1 MALTEEQAFLSLWWG
16 DEPEAALPSV
26 REAFVDWVGQAR
38 GAAKRLAAFGS
49 RVRFRLRLRVKVR
62 VRVRVRVWVWVRVGL
77 GLGLRLRLG

>member
-1 MALTEEQAFLSLWWG
+1 MALTEEQSFLSLWWG
-16 DEPEAALPSV
+16 DEPVAALPSV

-62 VRVRVRVWVWVRVGL
+62 VWVWVRVGL
-77 GLGLRLRLG
+77 GLRLRLRLG

>member
-16 DEPEAALPSV
+16 GEPEAALPSV

-62 VRVRVRVWVWVRVGL
+62 VWVWVRVGL
-77 GLGLRLRLG
+77 GLRLLLRLG

>member
-1 MALTEEQAFLSLWWG
+1 MALTEEQALLSLWWG

-49 RVRFRLRLRVKVR
+49 RARVRVRLRVKVR

-77 GLGLRLRLG
+77 GLRLRLRLG

>member
-1 MALTEEQAFLSLWWG
+1 MALTEEQSFLSLWWG

-62 VRVRVRVWVWVRVGL
+62 VWVWVRVGL
-77 GLGLRLRLG
+77 GLRLRLRLG

>member
-1 MALTEEQAFLSLWWG
+1 MALTEEQSFLSLWWG
-16 DEPEAALPSV
+16 DEPVAALPSV

-62 VRVRVRVWVWVRVGL
+62 VWVWVRVGL
-77 GLGLRLRLG
+77 GLRLLLRLG

>member
-1 MALTEEQAFLSLWWG
+1 MALTEEQSFLSLWWG

-49 RVRFRLRLRVKVR
+49 RVRFRFRLRVKVR
-62 VRVRVRVWVWVRVGL
+62 AWVWVRVGL
-77 GLGLRLRLG
+77 GLRLRLRLG

>member
-1 MALTEEQAFLSLWWG
+1 MALTEEQALLSLWWG

-49 RVRFRLRLRVKVR
+49 RVRFRFRLRVK
-62 VRVRVRVWVWVRVGL
+62 VRVWVWVRVGL

>member
-38 GAAKRLAAFGS
+38 GATKRLAAFGS

-62 VRVRVRVWVWVRVGL
+62 VWVWVRVGL
-77 GLGLRLRLG
+77 GLRLRLRLG

>member
-1 MALTEEQAFLSLWWG
+1 MALTEEQSFLSLWWG

-62 VRVRVRVWVWVRVGL
+62 VWVWVRVGL
-77 GLGLRLRLG
+77 GLRLLLRLG

>member
-1 MALTEEQAFLSLWWG
+1 MALTEEQSLLSLWWG

-49 RVRFRLRLRVKVR
+49 RVRFRFRLRVK
-62 VRVRVRVWVWVRVGL
+62 VRVWVWVRVGL
-77 GLGLRLRLG
+77 GLRLRLRLG

>member
-1 MALTEEQAFLSLWWG
+1 MALTEEQSFLSLWWG

-49 RVRFRLRLRVKVR
+49 RVRLRFRLRVKVR
-62 VRVRVRVWVWVRVGL
+62 AWVWVRVGL
-77 GLGLRLRLG
+77 GLRLRLRLG

>member
-1 MALTEEQAFLSLWWG
+1 MALTEEQSFLSLWWG

-49 RVRFRLRLRVKVR
+49 RVRFRFRLRVK
-62 VRVRVRVWVWVRVGL
+62 VRVWVWVRVGL
-77 GLGLRLRLG
+77 GLRLRLRLG

>member
-1 MALTEEQAFLSLWWG
+1 MALTEEQSFLSLWWG

-49 RVRFRLRLRVKVR
+49 RVRVRLRVKVSVR
-62 VRVRVRVWVWVRVGL
+62 VRVRVRVWVRVGL
-77 GLGLRLRLG
+77 GLGLGLALA

>member
-49 RVRFRLRLRVKVR
+49 RVRVRLRVKVSVS
-62 VRVRVRVWVWVRVGL
+62 VRVRVWVRVGL
-77 GLGLRLRLG
+77 GLGLA

>member
-49 RVRFRLRLRVKVR
+49 RVRFRFRLRVK
-62 VRVRVRVWVWVRVGL
+62 VRVWVWVRVGL
-77 GLGLRLRLG
+77 GLRLRLRLG

>member
-62 VRVRVRVWVWVRVGL
+62 VWVWVRVGL
-77 GLGLRLRLG
+77 GLRLRLRLG

>member
-1 MALTEEQAFLSLWWG
+1 MALTEEQALLSLWWG

-62 VRVRVRVWVWVRVGL
+62 VWVWVRVGL
-77 GLGLRLRLG
+77 GLRLLLRLG

>member
-38 GAAKRLAAFGS
+38 GATKRLAAFGS
-49 RVRFRLRLRVKVR
+49 RVGL
-62 VRVRVRVWVWVRVGL
+62 GL
-77 GLGLRLRLG
+77 GLGLR

>member
-1 MALTEEQAFLSLWWG
+1 MALTEEQALLSLWWG

-49 RVRFRLRLRVKVR
+49 RVRFRFRLRVK
-62 VRVRVRVWVWVRVGL
+62 VRVWVWVRVGL
-77 GLGLRLRLG
+77 GLRLRLRLG